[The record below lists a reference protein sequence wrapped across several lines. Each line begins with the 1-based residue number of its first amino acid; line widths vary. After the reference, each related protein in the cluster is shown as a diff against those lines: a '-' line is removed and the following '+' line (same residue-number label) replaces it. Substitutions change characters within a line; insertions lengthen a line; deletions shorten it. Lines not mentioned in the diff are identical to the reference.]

1 MRGRDMISGLL
12 HSEYIY
18 QGVFRMSA
26 TNVAVVNAG
35 AREVH
40 AYLRDAL
47 SHVELVSEDVF
58 ENEDYIAVMLYQQYF
73 MRAKNRAA
81 LMVVVSGRQGEMAAK
96 VKTVATGSS
105 EGLIFDFDWGA
116 ADAFA
121 HEPISLLRDKFET
134 REQ

>member
-1 MRGRDMISGLL
+1 MLCHHSLL
-12 HSEYIY
+12 GVHCR
-18 QGVFRMSA
+18 GVFCMSA
-26 TNVAVVNAG
+26 TNELVVSAG

-40 AYLRDAL
+40 AFLRDAL

-58 ENEDYIAVMLYQQYF
+58 EGEDYIAVMLYQQYF

-81 LMVVVSGRQGEMAAK
+81 LMVVIAGREGETATK

-116 ADAFA
+116 ADDFA
-121 HEPISLLRDKFET
+121 YEPISLLKDKFET
-134 REQ
+134 RNP